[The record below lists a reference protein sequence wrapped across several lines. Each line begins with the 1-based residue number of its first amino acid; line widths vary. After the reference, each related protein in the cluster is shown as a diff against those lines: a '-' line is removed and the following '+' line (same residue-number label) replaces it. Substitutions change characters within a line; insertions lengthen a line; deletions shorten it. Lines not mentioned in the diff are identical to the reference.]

1 MKQKKTLSHTGL
13 NTRKVTQ
20 YMAREK
26 VLKKLQT
33 KTNKKTIEQ
42 YQTALCETRE
52 VSAELPI
59 ERFLV

>member
-1 MKQKKTLSHTGL
+1 MKQKKHTLTHRTEYTKSYTIHG
-13 NTRKVTQ
+13 
-20 YMAREK
+20 MK
-26 VLKKLQT
+26 VLKKLQ
-33 KTNKKTIEQ
+33 NEKKTIEQ